1 MRCQVFQSNGD
12 IYIVLRHAAQ
22 VVPTLKGD
30 FAHLSDAELVEC
42 ITAGTDARGETELVT
57 RIDRPIHL
65 MLLRK
70 FRDLNWPTTSNRKRS
85 MRCW

>member
-42 ITAGTDARGETELVT
+42 IAAGTDARCETELVT
-57 RIDRPIHL
+57 RTIHL

-85 MRCW
+85 IRCW